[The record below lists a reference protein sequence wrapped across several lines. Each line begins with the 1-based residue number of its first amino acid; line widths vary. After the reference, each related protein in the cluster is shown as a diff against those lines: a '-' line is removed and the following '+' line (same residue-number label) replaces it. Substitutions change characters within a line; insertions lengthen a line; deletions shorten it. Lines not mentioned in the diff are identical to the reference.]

1 MTAIETEL
9 LTKAEAQAKIARDR
23 LDAALAS
30 GEGDTQALRESLAVA
45 QARVEELRAID
56 VVAAIEA
63 KAQRAEA
70 RRQQAQAMAEEERV
84 KLQAEI
90 DTLLTLAPVV
100 GPTPNP
106 ESVIS
111 LLAGQEQDETARQ
124 ALVEHQARVAS
135 LEARKVELE
144 AKRQALID
152 RRLLG
157 DQRPDDARDL
167 ELIQL
172 DLGGLENLITR
183 TQAEAPTL
191 TREAEG
197 WERHWKEEVANA
209 RRRAIAGVCATLDTA
224 LARAMALNRGDIGK
238 GGAYYPSHQLRDGM
252 SRYGAL

>member
-1 MTAIETEL
+1 MTSSQSEL
-9 LTKAEAQAKIARDR
+9 LTKAEAQSQIARDR

-56 VVAAIEA
+56 VVAAIKAE
-63 KAQRAEA
+63 AQRAEA
-70 RRQQAQAMAEEERV
+70 RRQQAMTMAEEERV

-90 DTLLTLAPVV
+90 DALLALAPVSA
-100 GPTPNP
+100 PTPNP

-111 LLAGQEQDETARQ
+111 LLAGRERDEQSRQ
-124 ALVEHQARVAS
+124 ALAAHQERLGH
-135 LEARKVELE
+135 LEARKIELE

-157 DQRPDDARDL
+157 DQRQDDARDL
-167 ELIQL
+167 ELMNA
-172 DLGGLENLITR
+172 DLAGLVDLITR
-183 TQAEAPTL
+183 TQAEAPTV

-197 WERHWKEEVANA
+197 WERHWREEIANA
-209 RRRAIAGVCATLDTA
+209 RRRAIAATCTALDSALAQA
-224 LARAMALNRGDIGK
+224 LARNRADIGK